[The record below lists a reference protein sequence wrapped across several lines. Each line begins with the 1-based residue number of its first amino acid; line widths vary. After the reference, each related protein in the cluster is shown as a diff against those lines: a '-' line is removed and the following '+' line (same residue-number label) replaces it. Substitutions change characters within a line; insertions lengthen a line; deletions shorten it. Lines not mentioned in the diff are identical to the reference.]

1 MYGLFM
7 ILRSRF
13 STTAFPHFL
22 AYWHIGNAVPNVS
35 LSHSQPFPAWHLPKV
50 RPFVLTRSF
59 FAGSHRHGA
68 IWTGDNMAKH
78 SCPVAPLPHVATKT
92 ILCARLGHPSQVG
105 AFGNF
110 SAHACVRTSGRAC
123 ESDITRH
130 CFNSRGRCAS
140 VELPLLELT
149 FPVFFM
155 YGTELR
161 SPAIGN

>member
-1 MYGLFM
+1 M

-92 ILCARLGHPSQVG
+92 ILCTRLGHPSQVG

-130 CFNSRGRCAS
+130 CFNPRGRCAS